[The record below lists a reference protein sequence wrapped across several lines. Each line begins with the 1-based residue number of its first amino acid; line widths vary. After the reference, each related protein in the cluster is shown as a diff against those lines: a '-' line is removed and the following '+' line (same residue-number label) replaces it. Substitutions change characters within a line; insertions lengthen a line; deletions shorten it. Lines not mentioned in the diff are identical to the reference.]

1 MDLIFSMDL
10 RCTIPAVVPIV
21 TAEWYLV
28 KAKAKD
34 SEAFL

>member
-1 MDLIFSMDL
+1 MDLIYPLYL
-10 RCTIPAVVPIV
+10 RRTIPAVAPIA

-28 KAKAKD
+28 KAQAKD